1 MLEKP
6 RIHATQGSQTSYNKL
21 DSSAHTDKH
30 CTGWI
35 SQGKFESVK
44 GNTFLMLCK
53 LVSNSAMAMMV
64 EWDSY
69 RYLDEHL
76 AKHWKKNGLW
86 DKREKLV
93 GIRPL
98 SSWPHSPAWW
108 WCLSRK
114 SICWTKCLQLGGK
127 LLLHS

>member
-1 MLEKP
+1 MFVGEHRGWTSQEPLPIDFCCSQMLEKP

-53 LVSNSAMAMMV
+53 VVRNSAMAMMV
-64 EWDSY
+64 E
-69 RYLDEHL
+69 
-76 AKHWKKNGLW
+76 
-86 DKREKLV
+86 
-93 GIRPL
+93 
-98 SSWPHSPAWW
+98 
-108 WCLSRK
+108 
-114 SICWTKCLQLGGK
+114 
-127 LLLHS
+127 